1 MSLKC
6 YYHPNR
12 EAITKCENCEKTI
25 CIECKKP
32 ISRIHGVKESRY
44 ATQHDF
50 CMPCYY
56 DSEMKNYDFSPR
68 GYYIFASI
76 TAMAVV
82 IFVILALVS
91 VFSEIEGKIAIVIT
105 FCVLTFISTVSF
117 LGILKLFFNN
127 RGSFPVLLAELKTK
141 KEDFLKTL
149 QSGNVCPECGNKIEL
164 GFSICPT
171 CGYNLAD

>member
-12 EAITKCENCEKTI
+12 EAITKCENCEKMI

-32 ISRIHGVKESRY
+32 ISVTHGVQESRY

-76 TAMAVV
+76 VAMSVV
-82 IFVILALVS
+82 IFIILALIS
-91 VFSEIEGKIAIVIT
+91 AFSEIEGKIALVIT
-105 FCVLTFISTVSF
+105 FSVFTFISTVLFLSALKSF
-117 LGILKLFFNN
+117 FKNKG
-127 RGSFPVLLAELKTK
+127 RFPVMLAELKTK
-141 KEDFLKTL
+141 KENFLKTL
-149 QSGNVCPECGNKIEL
+149 RSSNVCPECGNKIEV
-164 GFSICPT
+164 GFSICPS
-171 CGYNLAD
+171 CGYNLAG

>member
-12 EAITKCENCEKTI
+12 EAITKCEKCEKMI

-56 DSEMKNYDFSPR
+56 DCEMKQYDFSPR

-76 TAMAVV
+76 AATSVV
-82 IFVILALVS
+82 IFIILALVTA
-91 VFSEIEGKIAIVIT
+91 FSENKHKIAIVIT
-105 FCVLTFISTVSF
+105 FCVLTFISTVLF
-117 LGILKLFFNN
+117 LSALKFFFKNKV
-127 RGSFPVLLAELKTK
+127 RFPVLLAELKTK
-141 KEDFLKTL
+141 KENFLKTL
-149 QSGNVCPECGNKIEL
+149 QSGNVCPECGNKFEV
-164 GFSICPT
+164 GFSICPS
-171 CGYNLAD
+171 CGYDLAG

>member
-12 EAITKCENCEKTI
+12 EAITKCEKCEKMI

-32 ISRIHGVKESRY
+32 ISVTHGVGDSSY

-56 DSEMKNYDFSPR
+56 DREMKQYDFSPR
-68 GYYIFASI
+68 GYYIFGSI
-76 TAMAVV
+76 TATSVV
-82 IFVILALVS
+82 IFIILALVFA
-91 VFSEIEGKIAIVIT
+91 FSEMEGKIAVVIT
-105 FCVLTFISTVSF
+105 FSVLTFISTVLF
-117 LGILKLFFNN
+117 LGTLKSFFNN
-127 RGSFPVLLAELKTK
+127 KGEFPVLLAELKTK

-149 QSGNVCPECGNKIEL
+149 QSGNVCPECGNKFEV
-164 GFSICPT
+164 GFSICPS
-171 CGYNLAD
+171 CGYNLVD